1 VAVLLYNGIGVLLT
15 VGPEGVE
22 FEEHAKEGED
32 AAVIISYE
40 RNEGDAKGH
49 TMRGR

>member
-1 VAVLLYNGIGVLLT
+1 MAVLLYNGIGVLLT

-32 AAVIISYE
+32 AATIISYA
-40 RNEGDAKGH
+40 RNEKGA
-49 TMRGR
+49 